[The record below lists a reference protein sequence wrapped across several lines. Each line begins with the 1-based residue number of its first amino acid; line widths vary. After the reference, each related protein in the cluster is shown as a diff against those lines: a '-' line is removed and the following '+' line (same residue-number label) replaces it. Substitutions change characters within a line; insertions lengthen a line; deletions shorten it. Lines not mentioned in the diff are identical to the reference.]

1 MAWIVQFMPGYDML
15 LQVMRV

>member
-15 LQVMRV
+15 LQVMRI